1 MLCVL
6 DLAVDFQHSGHYVL
20 IIVAVVVI
28 IGFQWKVFRQNCRC
42 IRRLQNVFPLD
53 MGETLQKFVD
63 ESQTVSIQLA
73 DSNPQM
79 SEDFCKILDTINGY
93 LSNHHGVVNDF
104 HLMKDIVD
112 RKCDNMEEE
121 ISSLTPM
128 PLYLGLIGTMFG
140 ILVGVGYLIVSK
152 SIDSMLSIDADK
164 ASIGITALLGGVALA
179 MISSIVGILMTTIGA
194 GKAKNAR
201 VRYIEQK
208 NDFFD
213 WLQIYL
219 LPGLADNTTS
229 AVLTL
234 KQHLDIFNADFSNSI
249 ADLRSAFALMNQTF
263 TQQESILDR
272 IQQID
277 LKKVAGAN
285 LKILSQLESTTST
298 LNVFNKSIADTTDYI
313 ESVRSLTSKLDD
325 YLQRT
330 DLIVEM
336 SRFFKEENE
345 QLKSRKA
352 LLLGVVDGYKEEAE
366 ARKAEISLAIGRID
380 LTLGKAIGE
389 LQENTQR
396 RMDEFNAY
404 VGSQDSKMRDLADSF
419 SVSQMMQELRKATE
433 SIQQLQFDLRK
444 GMEASQKSM
453 QQFTH
458 ELTAALSKLAKQ
470 VHKPDAASASKGMIQ
485 HPQQSSMAF
494 PPSSPK
500 TKSKVFLGKIWGRV
514 RSMRSIFKNKE
525 SFEKTKIAS
534 EKENGV
540 ADSK

>member
-1 MLCVL
+1 MLCML

-28 IGFQWKVFRQNCRC
+28 IGFQWKVFRRNCRC

-53 MGETLQKFVD
+53 LEETLQKSVD
-63 ESQTVSIQLA
+63 ESQTVSIQLS
-73 DSNPQM
+73 DSNPQI

-140 ILVGVGYLIVSK
+140 ILVGVGYLIVSR

-164 ASIGITALLGGVALA
+164 ASIGIKALLGGVALA

-313 ESVRSLTSKLDD
+313 ESV
-325 YLQRT
+325 
-330 DLIVEM
+330 
-336 SRFFKEENE
+336 
-345 QLKSRKA
+345 KSRKA

-380 LTLGKAIGE
+380 LTLGMAIGE

-525 SFEKTKIAS
+525 SSEKTKIAS

>member
-1 MLCVL
+1 MLCIM
-6 DLAVDFQHSGHYVL
+6 DLAVDLQHSGHYVL
-20 IIVAVVVI
+20 IIAAVLVI
-28 IGFQWKVFRQNCRC
+28 IGFQWKVFRRNCFC
-42 IRRLQNVFPLD
+42 IKRLQNVFPSE
-53 MGETLQKFVD
+53 MEETLQKSVD
-63 ESQTVSIQLA
+63 ESQTVSIQLS
-73 DSNPQM
+73 DSNPQI

-164 ASIGITALLGGVALA
+164 ASIGIKALLGGVALA
-179 MISSIVGILMTTIGA
+179 MISSIVGILLTTVGA
-194 GKAKNAR
+194 LKSKNAR
-201 VRYIEQK
+201 VHHIETK
-208 NDFFD
+208 NGFFD
-213 WLQIYL
+213 WLQVCLI
-219 LPGLADNTTS
+219 PSLADNTTS

-234 KQHLDIFNADFSNSI
+234 KQNLDIFNADFSNSI
-249 ADLRSAFALMNQTF
+249 ADLKSAFALMNQTF
-263 TQQESILDR
+263 TQQESILER

-298 LNVFNKSIADTTDYI
+298 LDVFNKSIADTTDYI

-336 SRFFKEENE
+336 GRFFKEENE
-345 QLKSRKA
+345 QLKSRKT
-352 LLLGVVDGYKEEAE
+352 LLLGVVDGYKQEADV
-366 ARKAEISLAIGRID
+366 RTAEISQVIGKID
-380 LTLGKAIGE
+380 STLGEAIRE
-389 LQENTQR
+389 LQENTQQR
-396 RMDEFNAY
+396 LDEFNAY

-419 SVSQMMQELRKATE
+419 SVSQMMQELKKVTE
-433 SIQQLQFDLRK
+433 SIRQLQLDLK
-444 GMEASQKSM
+444 DGMVASQKSM

-458 ELTAALSKLAKQ
+458 ELATALSKLAKQ
-470 VHKPDAASASKGMIQ
+470 VHKPEVALLPKGVQ
-485 HPQQSSMAF
+485 HPQQPSMAL

-500 TKSKVFLGKIWGRV
+500 AQQKTFLGKIWGRV
-514 RSMRSIFKNKE
+514 RSIQDVFKNKE
-525 SFEKTKIAS
+525 SLEKPKTPS
-534 EKENGV
+534 GKENDV

>member
-1 MLCVL
+1 MLCMM
-6 DLAVDFQHSGHYVL
+6 DLAVDLQHSGHYVL
-20 IIVAVVVI
+20 IIAAVLVI
-28 IGFQWKVFRQNCRC
+28 IGFQWKVFRRNCFC
-42 IRRLQNVFPLD
+42 IKRLQNVFPSKLE
-53 MGETLQKFVD
+53 ETLQKSVD
-63 ESQTVSIQLA
+63 ESQTVSIQLS
-73 DSNPQM
+73 DSNPQI

-164 ASIGITALLGGVALA
+164 ASIGIKALLGGVALA
-179 MISSIVGILMTTIGA
+179 MISSIVGILLTTVGA
-194 GKAKNAR
+194 LKSKNAR
-201 VRYIEQK
+201 VHHIETK
-208 NDFFD
+208 NGFFD

-219 LPGLADNTTS
+219 IPSLADNTTS

-234 KQHLDIFNADFSNSI
+234 KQNLDIFNADFSNSI
-249 ADLRSAFALMNQTF
+249 ADLKSAFALMNQTF
-263 TQQESILDR
+263 TQQESILER
-272 IQQID
+272 IEQID

-336 SRFFKEENE
+336 GRFFKEENE
-345 QLKSRKA
+345 QLKSRKT
-352 LLLGVVDGYKEEAE
+352 LLLGVVDGYKQEADV
-366 ARKAEISLAIGRID
+366 RTAEISQVIGKID
-380 LTLGKAIGE
+380 STLGEAIRE
-389 LQENTQR
+389 LQENTQQR
-396 RMDEFNAY
+396 LDEFNAY

-419 SVSQMMQELRKATE
+419 SVSQMMQELKKVTE
-433 SIQQLQFDLRK
+433 SIRQLQLDLK
-444 GMEASQKSM
+444 DGMVASQKSM

-470 VHKPDAASASKGMIQ
+470 VHKPEVTLVPKGVQ
-485 HPQQSSMAF
+485 HPQQSSMAL

-500 TKSKVFLGKIWGRV
+500 AQQKTFLGKIWGRV
-514 RSMRSIFKNKE
+514 RSIQGVFKNKE
-525 SFEKTKIAS
+525 SLEKPKTLS
-534 EKENGV
+534 GKENDV

>member
-1 MLCVL
+1 MLCIM
-6 DLAVDFQHSGHYVL
+6 DLAVDLQHSGHYVL
-20 IIVAVVVI
+20 IIAAVLVI
-28 IGFQWKVFRQNCRC
+28 IGFQWKVFHRNCFC
-42 IRRLQNVFPLD
+42 IKRLQNVFPSE
-53 MGETLQKFVD
+53 MEETLQKSVD
-63 ESQTVSIQLA
+63 ESQTVSIQLS
-73 DSNPQM
+73 DSNPQI

-164 ASIGITALLGGVALA
+164 ASIGIKALLGGVALA
-179 MISSIVGILMTTIGA
+179 MISSIVGILLTTVGA
-194 GKAKNAR
+194 LKSKNAR
-201 VRYIEQK
+201 VHHIETK
-208 NDFFD
+208 NGFFD

-219 LPGLADNTTS
+219 IPSLADNTTS

-234 KQHLDIFNADFSNSI
+234 KQNLDIFNADFSNSI
-249 ADLRSAFALMNQTF
+249 AELKSAFALMNQTF
-263 TQQESILDR
+263 TQQESILER
-272 IQQID
+272 IEQID

-336 SRFFKEENE
+336 GRFFKEENE
-345 QLKSRKA
+345 QLKSRKT
-352 LLLGVVDGYKEEAE
+352 LLLGVVDGYKQEADV
-366 ARKAEISLAIGRID
+366 RTAEISQVIGKID
-380 LTLGKAIGE
+380 STLGEAIRE
-389 LQENTQR
+389 LQENTQQR
-396 RMDEFNAY
+396 LDEFNAY

-419 SVSQMMQELRKATE
+419 SVSQMMQELKKVTE
-433 SIQQLQFDLRK
+433 SIRQLQLDLK
-444 GMEASQKSM
+444 DGMVASQKSM

-458 ELTAALSKLAKQ
+458 ELTAAWSKLAKQ
-470 VHKPDAASASKGMIQ
+470 VHKPEVALAPKGVQ
-485 HPQQSSMAF
+485 HPQQSSMAL

-500 TKSKVFLGKIWGRV
+500 AQQKTFLGKIWGRV
-514 RSMRSIFKNKE
+514 RSIQGVFKNKE
-525 SFEKTKIAS
+525 SLEKPKTLS
-534 EKENGV
+534 GKENDV

>member
-1 MLCVL
+1 MLCMM
-6 DLAVDFQHSGHYVL
+6 DLAVDLQHSGHYVL
-20 IIVAVVVI
+20 IIAAVLVI
-28 IGFQWKVFRQNCRC
+28 IGFQWKVFRRNCFC
-42 IRRLQNVFPLD
+42 IKRLQNVFPSKLE
-53 MGETLQKFVD
+53 ETLQKSVD
-63 ESQTVSIQLA
+63 ESQTVSIQLS
-73 DSNPQM
+73 DSNPQI

-164 ASIGITALLGGVALA
+164 ASIGIKALLGGVALA
-179 MISSIVGILMTTIGA
+179 MISSIVGILLTTVGA
-194 GKAKNAR
+194 LKSKNAR
-201 VRYIEQK
+201 VHHIETK
-208 NDFFD
+208 NGFFD

-219 LPGLADNTTS
+219 IPSLADNTTS

-234 KQHLDIFNADFSNSI
+234 KQNLDIFNADFSNSI
-249 ADLRSAFALMNQTF
+249 ADLKSAFALMNQTF
-263 TQQESILDR
+263 TQQESILER
-272 IQQID
+272 IEQID

-313 ESVRSLTSKLDD
+313 ERVRSLTSKLDD

-336 SRFFKEENE
+336 GRFFKEENE
-345 QLKSRKA
+345 QLKSRKT
-352 LLLGVVDGYKEEAE
+352 LLLGVVDGYKQEADV
-366 ARKAEISLAIGRID
+366 RTAEISQVIGKID
-380 LTLGKAIGE
+380 STLGEAIRE
-389 LQENTQR
+389 LQENTQQR
-396 RMDEFNAY
+396 LDEFNAY

-419 SVSQMMQELRKATE
+419 SVSQMMQELKKVTE
-433 SIQQLQFDLRK
+433 SIRQLQLDLK
-444 GMEASQKSM
+444 DGMVASQKSM

-458 ELTAALSKLAKQ
+458 ELAAALSKLAKQ
-470 VHKPDAASASKGMIQ
+470 VHKPEVALIPKGAQ
-485 HPQQSSMAF
+485 HPQQSSMAL

-500 TKSKVFLGKIWGRV
+500 AQQKTFLGKIWGRV
-514 RSMRSIFKNKE
+514 RSIQGVFKNKE
-525 SFEKTKIAS
+525 SLEKPKTLS
-534 EKENGV
+534 GKENDV

>member
-1 MLCVL
+1 MLFMM
-6 DLAVDFQHSGHYVL
+6 DLAVDLQHSGHYVL
-20 IIVAVVVI
+20 IIAAVLVI
-28 IGFQWKVFRQNCRC
+28 IGFQWKVFHRNCFC
-42 IRRLQNVFPLD
+42 IKRLQNVFPSKLE
-53 MGETLQKFVD
+53 ETLQKSVD
-63 ESQTVSIQLA
+63 ESQTVSIQLS
-73 DSNPQM
+73 DSNPQI

-164 ASIGITALLGGVALA
+164 ASIGIKALLGGVALA
-179 MISSIVGILMTTIGA
+179 MISSIVGILLTTVGA
-194 GKAKNAR
+194 LKSKNAR
-201 VRYIEQK
+201 VHHIETK
-208 NDFFD
+208 NGFFD

-219 LPGLADNTTS
+219 IPSLADNTTS

-234 KQHLDIFNADFSNSI
+234 KQNLDIFNADFSNSI
-249 ADLRSAFALMNQTF
+249 AELKSAFALMNQTF
-263 TQQESILDR
+263 TQQESILER
-272 IQQID
+272 IEQID

-336 SRFFKEENE
+336 GRFFKEENE
-345 QLKSRKA
+345 QLKSRKT
-352 LLLGVVDGYKEEAE
+352 LLLGVVDGYKQEADV
-366 ARKAEISLAIGRID
+366 RTAEISQVIGKID
-380 LTLGKAIGE
+380 STLGEAIRE
-389 LQENTQR
+389 LQENTQQR
-396 RMDEFNAY
+396 LDEFNAY

-419 SVSQMMQELRKATE
+419 SVSQMMQELKKVTE
-433 SIQQLQFDLRK
+433 SIRQLQLDLK
-444 GMEASQKSM
+444 DGMVASQKSM

-458 ELTAALSKLAKQ
+458 ELTAAWSKLAKQ
-470 VHKPDAASASKGMIQ
+470 VHKPEVALAPKGVQ
-485 HPQQSSMAF
+485 HPQQSSMAL

-500 TKSKVFLGKIWGRV
+500 AQQKTFLGKIWGRV
-514 RSMRSIFKNKE
+514 RSIQGVFKNKE
-525 SFEKTKIAS
+525 SLEKPKTLS
-534 EKENGV
+534 GKENDV

>member
-1 MLCVL
+1 MLCIM
-6 DLAVDFQHSGHYVL
+6 DLAVDLQHSGHYVL
-20 IIVAVVVI
+20 IIAAVLVI
-28 IGFQWKVFRQNCRC
+28 IGFQWKVFRRNCFC
-42 IRRLQNVFPLD
+42 IKRLQNVFPSE
-53 MGETLQKFVD
+53 MEETLQKSVD
-63 ESQTVSIQLA
+63 ESQTVSIQLS
-73 DSNPQM
+73 DSNPQI

-164 ASIGITALLGGVALA
+164 ASIGIKALLGGVALA
-179 MISSIVGILMTTIGA
+179 MISSIVGILLTTVGA
-194 GKAKNAR
+194 LKSKNAR
-201 VRYIEQK
+201 VHHIETK
-208 NDFFD
+208 NGFFD
-213 WLQIYL
+213 WLQICL
-219 LPGLADNTTS
+219 IPSLADNTTS

-234 KQHLDIFNADFSNSI
+234 KQNLDIFNADFSNSI
-249 ADLRSAFALMNQTF
+249 AELKSAFALMNQTF
-263 TQQESILDR
+263 TQQESILER
-272 IQQID
+272 IEQID

-336 SRFFKEENE
+336 GRFFKEENE
-345 QLKSRKA
+345 QLKSRKT
-352 LLLGVVDGYKEEAE
+352 LLLGVVDGYKQEADV
-366 ARKAEISLAIGRID
+366 RTAEISQVIGKID
-380 LTLGKAIGE
+380 STLGEAIRE
-389 LQENTQR
+389 LQENTQQR
-396 RMDEFNAY
+396 LDEFNAY

-419 SVSQMMQELRKATE
+419 SVSQMMQELKKVTE
-433 SIQQLQFDLRK
+433 SIRQLQLDLK
-444 GMEASQKSM
+444 DGMVASQKSM

-470 VHKPDAASASKGMIQ
+470 VHKPEVTLVPKGVQ
-485 HPQQSSMAF
+485 HPQQSSMAL

-500 TKSKVFLGKIWGRV
+500 AQQKTFLGKIWGRV
-514 RSMRSIFKNKE
+514 RSIQGVFKNKE
-525 SFEKTKIAS
+525 SLEKPKTLS
-534 EKENGV
+534 GKENDV

>member
-1 MLCVL
+1 MLCIM
-6 DLAVDFQHSGHYVL
+6 DLAVDLQHSGHYVL
-20 IIVAVVVI
+20 IIAAVLVI
-28 IGFQWKVFRQNCRC
+28 IGFQWKVFRRNCFC
-42 IRRLQNVFPLD
+42 IKRLQNVFPSKLE
-53 MGETLQKFVD
+53 ETLQKSVD
-63 ESQTVSIQLA
+63 ESQTLSIQLS
-73 DSNPQM
+73 DSNPQI

-164 ASIGITALLGGVALA
+164 ASIGIKALLGGVALA
-179 MISSIVGILMTTIGA
+179 MISSIVGILLTTVGA
-194 GKAKNAR
+194 LKSKNAR
-201 VRYIEQK
+201 VHHIETK
-208 NDFFD
+208 NGFFD

-219 LPGLADNTTS
+219 IPSLADNTTS

-234 KQHLDIFNADFSNSI
+234 KQNLDIFNADFSNSI
-249 ADLRSAFALMNQTF
+249 AELKSAFALMNQTF
-263 TQQESILDR
+263 TQQESILER
-272 IQQID
+272 IEQID

-336 SRFFKEENE
+336 GRFFKEENE
-345 QLKSRKA
+345 QLKSRKT
-352 LLLGVVDGYKEEAE
+352 LLLGVVDGYKQEADV
-366 ARKAEISLAIGRID
+366 RTAEISQVIGKID
-380 LTLGKAIGE
+380 STLGEAIRE
-389 LQENTQR
+389 LQENTQQR
-396 RMDEFNAY
+396 LDEFNAY

-419 SVSQMMQELRKATE
+419 SVSQMMQELKKVTE
-433 SIQQLQFDLRK
+433 SIRQLQLDLK
-444 GMEASQKSM
+444 DGMVASQKSM

-458 ELTAALSKLAKQ
+458 ELATALSKLAKQ
-470 VHKPDAASASKGMIQ
+470 VHKPEVALVPKGAQ
-485 HPQQSSMAF
+485 HPQQSSMAL

-500 TKSKVFLGKIWGRV
+500 AQQKTFLGKIWGRV
-514 RSMRSIFKNKE
+514 RSIQGVFKNKE
-525 SFEKTKIAS
+525 SLEKPKTLS
-534 EKENGV
+534 GKENDV

>member
-1 MLCVL
+1 MLCMM
-6 DLAVDFQHSGHYVL
+6 DLAVDLQHSGHYVL
-20 IIVAVVVI
+20 IIAAVLVI
-28 IGFQWKVFRQNCRC
+28 IGFQWKVFRRNCFC
-42 IRRLQNVFPLD
+42 IKRLQNVFPSKLE
-53 MGETLQKFVD
+53 ETLQKSVD
-63 ESQTVSIQLA
+63 ESQTVSIQLS
-73 DSNPQM
+73 DSNPQI

-164 ASIGITALLGGVALA
+164 ASIGIKALLGGVALA
-179 MISSIVGILMTTIGA
+179 MISSIVGILLTTVGA
-194 GKAKNAR
+194 LKSKNAR
-201 VRYIEQK
+201 VHHIETK
-208 NDFFD
+208 NGFFD

-219 LPGLADNTTS
+219 IPSLADNTTS

-234 KQHLDIFNADFSNSI
+234 KQNLDIFNADFSNSI
-249 ADLRSAFALMNQTF
+249 ADLKSAFALMNQTF
-263 TQQESILDR
+263 TQQESILER
-272 IQQID
+272 IEQID

-313 ESVRSLTSKLDD
+313 ERVRSLTSKLDD

-336 SRFFKEENE
+336 GRFFKEENE
-345 QLKSRKA
+345 QLKSRKT
-352 LLLGVVDGYKEEAE
+352 LLLGVVDGYKQEADV
-366 ARKAEISLAIGRID
+366 RTAEISQVIGKID
-380 LTLGKAIGE
+380 STLGEAIRE
-389 LQENTQR
+389 LQENTQQR
-396 RMDEFNAY
+396 LDEFNAY

-419 SVSQMMQELRKATE
+419 SVSQMMQELKKVTE
-433 SIQQLQFDLRK
+433 SIRQLQLDLK
-444 GMEASQKSM
+444 DGMVASQKSM
-453 QQFTH
+453 QQVTH
-458 ELTAALSKLAKQ
+458 ELAAALSKLAKQ
-470 VHKPDAASASKGMIQ
+470 VHKPEVALVPKGAQ
-485 HPQQSSMAF
+485 HPQQSSMAL

-500 TKSKVFLGKIWGRV
+500 AQQKTFLGKIWGRV
-514 RSMRSIFKNKE
+514 RSIQGVFKNKE
-525 SFEKTKIAS
+525 SLEKPKTLS
-534 EKENGV
+534 GKENDV

>member
-1 MLCVL
+1 MLCMM
-6 DLAVDFQHSGHYVL
+6 DLAVDLQHSGHYVL
-20 IIVAVVVI
+20 IIAAVLVI
-28 IGFQWKVFRQNCRC
+28 IGFQWKVFRRNCFC
-42 IRRLQNVFPLD
+42 IKRLQNVFPSKLE
-53 MGETLQKFVD
+53 ETLQKSVD
-63 ESQTVSIQLA
+63 ESQTVSIQLS
-73 DSNPQM
+73 DSNPQI

-164 ASIGITALLGGVALA
+164 ASIGIKALLGGVALA
-179 MISSIVGILMTTIGA
+179 MISSIVGILLTTVGA
-194 GKAKNAR
+194 LKSKNAR
-201 VRYIEQK
+201 VHHIETK
-208 NDFFD
+208 NGFFD
-213 WLQIYL
+213 WLQMCLI
-219 LPGLADNTTS
+219 PSLADNTTS

-234 KQHLDIFNADFSNSI
+234 KQNLDIFNADFSNSI
-249 ADLRSAFALMNQTF
+249 AELKSAFALMNQTF
-263 TQQESILDR
+263 TQQESILER
-272 IQQID
+272 IEQID

-313 ESVRSLTSKLDD
+313 ERVRSLTSKLDD

-336 SRFFKEENE
+336 GRFFKEENE
-345 QLKSRKA
+345 QLKSRKT
-352 LLLGVVDGYKEEAE
+352 LLLGVVDGYKQEADV
-366 ARKAEISLAIGRID
+366 RTAEISQVIGKID
-380 LTLGKAIGE
+380 STLGEAIRE
-389 LQENTQR
+389 LQENTQQR
-396 RMDEFNAY
+396 LDEFNAY

-419 SVSQMMQELRKATE
+419 SVSQMMQELKKVTE
-433 SIQQLQFDLRK
+433 SIRQLQLDLK
-444 GMEASQKSM
+444 DGMVASQKSM

-458 ELTAALSKLAKQ
+458 ELAAALSKLAKQ
-470 VHKPDAASASKGMIQ
+470 VHKPEVALVPKGAQ
-485 HPQQSSMAF
+485 HPQQSSMAL

-500 TKSKVFLGKIWGRV
+500 AQQKTFLGKIWGRV
-514 RSMRSIFKNKE
+514 RSIQGVFKNKE
-525 SFEKTKIAS
+525 SLEKPKTLS
-534 EKENGV
+534 GKENDV

>member
-1 MLCVL
+1 MLCMM
-6 DLAVDFQHSGHYVL
+6 DLAVDLQHSGHYVL
-20 IIVAVVVI
+20 IIAAVLVI
-28 IGFQWKVFRQNCRC
+28 IGFQWKVFRRNCFC
-42 IRRLQNVFPLD
+42 IKRLQNVFPSE
-53 MGETLQKFVD
+53 MEETLQKSVD
-63 ESQTVSIQLA
+63 ESQTVSIQLS
-73 DSNPQM
+73 DSNPQI
-79 SEDFCKILDTINGY
+79 SEDFSKILDTINGY

-164 ASIGITALLGGVALA
+164 ASIGIKALLGGVALA
-179 MISSIVGILMTTIGA
+179 MISSIVGILLTTVGA
-194 GKAKNAR
+194 LKSKNAR
-201 VRYIEQK
+201 VHHIETK
-208 NDFFD
+208 NGFFD

-219 LPGLADNTTS
+219 IPSLADNTTS

-234 KQHLDIFNADFSNSI
+234 KQNLDIFNADFSNSI
-249 ADLRSAFALMNQTF
+249 AELKSAFALMNQTF
-263 TQQESILDR
+263 TQQESILER
-272 IQQID
+272 IEQID

-313 ESVRSLTSKLDD
+313 ERVRSLTSKLDD

-336 SRFFKEENE
+336 GRFFKEENE
-345 QLKSRKA
+345 QLKSRKT
-352 LLLGVVDGYKEEAE
+352 LLLGVVDGYKQEADV
-366 ARKAEISLAIGRID
+366 RTAEISQVIGKID
-380 LTLGKAIGE
+380 STLGEAIRE
-389 LQENTQR
+389 LQENTQQR
-396 RMDEFNAY
+396 LDEFNAY

-419 SVSQMMQELRKATE
+419 SVSQMMQELKKVTE
-433 SIQQLQFDLRK
+433 SIRQLQLDLK
-444 GMEASQKSM
+444 DGMVASQKSM

-458 ELTAALSKLAKQ
+458 ELATALSKLAKQ
-470 VHKPDAASASKGMIQ
+470 VHKPEVALVPKGAQ
-485 HPQQSSMAF
+485 HPQQSSMAL

-500 TKSKVFLGKIWGRV
+500 AQQKTFLGKIWGRV
-514 RSMRSIFKNKE
+514 RSIQGVFKNKE
-525 SFEKTKIAS
+525 SLEKPKTLS
-534 EKENGV
+534 GKENDV

>member
-1 MLCVL
+1 MM
-6 DLAVDFQHSGHYVL
+6 DLAVDLQHSGHYVL
-20 IIVAVVVI
+20 IIAAVLVI
-28 IGFQWKVFRQNCRC
+28 IGFQWKVFRRNCFC
-42 IRRLQNVFPLD
+42 IKRLQNVFPSKLE
-53 MGETLQKFVD
+53 ETLQKSVD
-63 ESQTVSIQLA
+63 ESQTVSIQLS
-73 DSNPQM
+73 DSNPQI

-164 ASIGITALLGGVALA
+164 ASIGIKALLGGVALA
-179 MISSIVGILMTTIGA
+179 MVSSSVGILLTTVGA
-194 GKAKNAR
+194 LKSKNAR
-201 VRYIEQK
+201 VHHIETK
-208 NDFFD
+208 NGFFD

-219 LPGLADNTTS
+219 IPSLADNTTS

-234 KQHLDIFNADFSNSI
+234 KQNRDIFNADFSNSI
-249 ADLRSAFALMNQTF
+249 ADLKSAFALMNQTF
-263 TQQESILDR
+263 TQQESILER

-313 ESVRSLTSKLDD
+313 ECVRSLTSKLDD

-336 SRFFKEENE
+336 GRFFKEENE
-345 QLKSRKA
+345 QLKSRKT
-352 LLLGVVDGYKEEAE
+352 LLLGVVDGYKQEADV
-366 ARKAEISLAIGRID
+366 RTAEISQVIGKID
-380 LTLGKAIGE
+380 STLGEAIRE
-389 LQENTQR
+389 LQENTQQR
-396 RMDEFNAY
+396 LDEFNAY

-419 SVSQMMQELRKATE
+419 SVSQMMQELKKVTE
-433 SIQQLQFDLRK
+433 SIRQLQLDLK
-444 GMEASQKSM
+444 DGMVASQKSM

-458 ELTAALSKLAKQ
+458 ELTATWSKLAKQ
-470 VHKPDAASASKGMIQ
+470 VHKPEVALAPKGVQ
-485 HPQQSSMAF
+485 HPQQSSMAL

-500 TKSKVFLGKIWGRV
+500 AQQKTFLGKIWGRV
-514 RSMRSIFKNKE
+514 RSIQGVFKNKE
-525 SFEKTKIAS
+525 SLEKPKTLS
-534 EKENGV
+534 GKENDV

>member
-1 MLCVL
+1 MLCIM
-6 DLAVDFQHSGHYVL
+6 DLAVDLQHSGHYVL
-20 IIVAVVVI
+20 IIAAVLVI
-28 IGFQWKVFRQNCRC
+28 IGFQWKVFRRNCFC
-42 IRRLQNVFPLD
+42 IKRLQNVFPSE
-53 MGETLQKFVD
+53 MEETLQKSVD
-63 ESQTVSIQLA
+63 ESQTVSIQLS
-73 DSNPQM
+73 DSNPQI

-164 ASIGITALLGGVALA
+164 ASIGIKALLGGVALA
-179 MISSIVGILMTTIGA
+179 MISSIVGILLTTVGA
-194 GKAKNAR
+194 LKSKNAR
-201 VRYIEQK
+201 VHHIETK
-208 NDFFD
+208 NGFFD
-213 WLQIYL
+213 WLQVCLI
-219 LPGLADNTTS
+219 PSLADNTTS

-234 KQHLDIFNADFSNSI
+234 KQNLDIFNADFSNSI
-249 ADLRSAFALMNQTF
+249 AELKSAFALMNQTF
-263 TQQESILDR
+263 TQQESILER
-272 IQQID
+272 IEQID

-336 SRFFKEENE
+336 SCFFKEENE
-345 QLKSRKA
+345 QLKSRKT
-352 LLLGVVDGYKEEAE
+352 LLLGVVDGYKQEADV
-366 ARKAEISLAIGRID
+366 RTAEISQVIGKID
-380 LTLGKAIGE
+380 STLGEAIRE
-389 LQENTQR
+389 LQENTQQR
-396 RMDEFNAY
+396 LDEFNAY

-419 SVSQMMQELRKATE
+419 SVSQMMQELKKVTE
-433 SIQQLQFDLRK
+433 SIRQLQLDLK
-444 GMEASQKSM
+444 DGMVASQKSM

-470 VHKPDAASASKGMIQ
+470 VHKPEVTLVPKGVQ
-485 HPQQSSMAF
+485 HPQQSSMAL

-500 TKSKVFLGKIWGRV
+500 AQQKTFLGKIWGRV
-514 RSMRSIFKNKE
+514 RSIQGVFKNKE
-525 SFEKTKIAS
+525 SLEKPKTFS
-534 EKENGV
+534 GKENDV

>member
-1 MLCVL
+1 MM
-6 DLAVDFQHSGHYVL
+6 DLAVDLQHSGHYVL
-20 IIVAVVVI
+20 IIAAVLVI
-28 IGFQWKVFRQNCRC
+28 IGFQWKVFRRNCFC
-42 IRRLQNVFPLD
+42 IKRLQNVFPSKLE
-53 MGETLQKFVD
+53 ETLQKSVD
-63 ESQTVSIQLA
+63 ESQTVSIQLS
-73 DSNPQM
+73 DSNPQI

-164 ASIGITALLGGVALA
+164 ASIGIKALLGGVALA
-179 MISSIVGILMTTIGA
+179 MISSIVGILLTTVGA
-194 GKAKNAR
+194 LKSKNAR
-201 VRYIEQK
+201 VHHIETK
-208 NDFFD
+208 NGFFD

-219 LPGLADNTTS
+219 IPSLADNTTS

-234 KQHLDIFNADFSNSI
+234 KQNLDIFNADFSNSI
-249 ADLRSAFALMNQTF
+249 ADLKSAFALMNQTF
-263 TQQESILDR
+263 TQQESILER
-272 IQQID
+272 IEQID

-313 ESVRSLTSKLDD
+313 ERVRSLTSKLDD

-336 SRFFKEENE
+336 GRFFKEENE
-345 QLKSRKA
+345 QLKSRKT
-352 LLLGVVDGYKEEAE
+352 LLLGVVDGYKQEADV
-366 ARKAEISLAIGRID
+366 RTAEISQVIGKID
-380 LTLGKAIGE
+380 STLGEAIRE
-389 LQENTQR
+389 LQENTQQR
-396 RMDEFNAY
+396 LDEFNAY

-419 SVSQMMQELRKATE
+419 SVSQMMQELKKVTE
-433 SIQQLQFDLRK
+433 SIRQLQLDLK
-444 GMEASQKSM
+444 DGMVASQKSM

-458 ELTAALSKLAKQ
+458 ELAAALSKLAKQ
-470 VHKPDAASASKGMIQ
+470 VHKPEVALVPKGAQ
-485 HPQQSSMAF
+485 HPQQSSMAL

-500 TKSKVFLGKIWGRV
+500 AQQKTFLGKIWGRV
-514 RSMRSIFKNKE
+514 RSIQGVFKNKE
-525 SFEKTKIAS
+525 SLEKPKTLS
-534 EKENGV
+534 GKENDV

>member
-1 MLCVL
+1 MLFMM
-6 DLAVDFQHSGHYVL
+6 DLAVDLQHSGHYVL
-20 IIVAVVVI
+20 IIAAVLVI
-28 IGFQWKVFRQNCRC
+28 IGFQWKVFRRNCFC
-42 IRRLQNVFPLD
+42 IKRLQNVFPSKLE
-53 MGETLQKFVD
+53 ETLQKSVD
-63 ESQTVSIQLA
+63 ESQTVSIQLS
-73 DSNPQM
+73 DSNPQI

-164 ASIGITALLGGVALA
+164 ASIGIKALLGGVALA
-179 MISSIVGILMTTIGA
+179 MISSIVGILLTTVGA
-194 GKAKNAR
+194 LKSKNAR
-201 VRYIEQK
+201 VHHIETK
-208 NDFFD
+208 NGFFD

-219 LPGLADNTTS
+219 IPSLADNTTS

-234 KQHLDIFNADFSNSI
+234 KQNLDIFNADFSNSI
-249 ADLRSAFALMNQTF
+249 ADLKSAFALMNQTF
-263 TQQESILDR
+263 TQQESILER

-336 SRFFKEENE
+336 GRFFKEENE
-345 QLKSRKA
+345 QLKSRKT
-352 LLLGVVDGYKEEAE
+352 LLLGVVDGYKQEADV
-366 ARKAEISLAIGRID
+366 RTAEISQVIGKID
-380 LTLGKAIGE
+380 STLGEAIRE
-389 LQENTQR
+389 LQENTQQR
-396 RMDEFNAY
+396 LDEFNAY

-419 SVSQMMQELRKATE
+419 SVSQMMQELKKVTE
-433 SIQQLQFDLRK
+433 SIRQLQLDLK
-444 GMEASQKSM
+444 DGMVASQKSM

-458 ELTAALSKLAKQ
+458 ELATALSKLAKQ
-470 VHKPDAASASKGMIQ
+470 VHKPEVALVPKGAQ
-485 HPQQSSMAF
+485 HPQQSSMAL

-500 TKSKVFLGKIWGRV
+500 AQQKTFLGKIWGRV
-514 RSMRSIFKNKE
+514 RSIQGVFKNKE
-525 SFEKTKIAS
+525 SLEKPKTLS
-534 EKENGV
+534 GKENDV

>member
-1 MLCVL
+1 M
-6 DLAVDFQHSGHYVL
+6 DLAVDLQHSGHYVL
-20 IIVAVVVI
+20 IIAAVLVI
-28 IGFQWKVFRQNCRC
+28 IGFQWKVFHRNCFC
-42 IRRLQNVFPLD
+42 IKRLQNVFPSE
-53 MGETLQKFVD
+53 MEETLQKSVD
-63 ESQTVSIQLA
+63 ESQTVSIQLS
-73 DSNPQM
+73 DSNPQI

-164 ASIGITALLGGVALA
+164 ASIGIKALLGGVALA
-179 MISSIVGILMTTIGA
+179 MISSIVGILLTTVGA
-194 GKAKNAR
+194 LKSKNAR
-201 VRYIEQK
+201 VHHIETK
-208 NDFFD
+208 NGFFD

-219 LPGLADNTTS
+219 IPSLADNTTS

-234 KQHLDIFNADFSNSI
+234 KQNLDIFNADFSNSI
-249 ADLRSAFALMNQTF
+249 AELKSAFALMNQTF
-263 TQQESILDR
+263 TQQESILER
-272 IQQID
+272 IEQID

-336 SRFFKEENE
+336 GRFFKEENE
-345 QLKSRKA
+345 QLKSRKT
-352 LLLGVVDGYKEEAE
+352 LLLGVVDGYKQEADV
-366 ARKAEISLAIGRID
+366 RTAEISQVIGKID
-380 LTLGKAIGE
+380 STLGEAIRE
-389 LQENTQR
+389 LQENTQQR
-396 RMDEFNAY
+396 LDEFNAY

-419 SVSQMMQELRKATE
+419 SVSQMMQELKKVTE
-433 SIQQLQFDLRK
+433 SIRQLQLDLK
-444 GMEASQKSM
+444 DGMVASQKSM

-458 ELTAALSKLAKQ
+458 ELTAAWSKLAKQ
-470 VHKPDAASASKGMIQ
+470 VHKPEVALAPKGVQ
-485 HPQQSSMAF
+485 HPQQSSMAL

-500 TKSKVFLGKIWGRV
+500 AQQKTFLGKIWGRV
-514 RSMRSIFKNKE
+514 RSIQGVFKNKE
-525 SFEKTKIAS
+525 SLEKPKTLS
-534 EKENGV
+534 GKENDV

>member
-1 MLCVL
+1 MLCML

-28 IGFQWKVFRQNCRC
+28 IGFQWKVFRRNCRC

-53 MGETLQKFVD
+53 LEETLQKSVD
-63 ESQTVSIQLA
+63 ESQTVSIQLS
-73 DSNPQM
+73 DSNPQI

-140 ILVGVGYLIVSK
+140 ILVGVGYLIVSR

-164 ASIGITALLGGVALA
+164 ASIGIKALLGGVALA
-179 MISSIVGILMTTIGA
+179 MISSIVGILMTTIGV

-219 LPGLADNTTS
+219 IPSLADNTTS

-234 KQHLDIFNADFSNSI
+234 KQNLDIFNADFSNSI
-249 ADLRSAFALMNQTF
+249 ADLKSAFALMNQTF
-263 TQQESILDR
+263 TQQESILER

-336 SRFFKEENE
+336 SCFFKEENE
-345 QLKSRKA
+345 QLKSRKT
-352 LLLGVVDGYKEEAE
+352 LLLGVVDGYKQEADV
-366 ARKAEISLAIGRID
+366 RTAEISQVIGKID
-380 LTLGKAIGE
+380 STLGEAIRE
-389 LQENTQR
+389 LQENTQQR
-396 RMDEFNAY
+396 LDEFNAY

-419 SVSQMMQELRKATE
+419 SVSQMMQELKKVTE
-433 SIQQLQFDLRK
+433 SIRQLQLDLK
-444 GMEASQKSM
+444 DGMVASQKSM

-470 VHKPDAASASKGMIQ
+470 VHKPEVTLVPKGVQ
-485 HPQQSSMAF
+485 HPQQSSMAL

-500 TKSKVFLGKIWGRV
+500 AQQKTFLGKIWGRV
-514 RSMRSIFKNKE
+514 RSIQGVFKNKE
-525 SFEKTKIAS
+525 SLEKPKTLS
-534 EKENGV
+534 GKENDV

>member
-1 MLCVL
+1 MM
-6 DLAVDFQHSGHYVL
+6 DLAVDLQHSGHYVL
-20 IIVAVVVI
+20 IIAAVLVI
-28 IGFQWKVFRQNCRC
+28 IGFQWKVFRRNCFC
-42 IRRLQNVFPLD
+42 IKRLQNVFPSKLE
-53 MGETLQKFVD
+53 ETLQKSVD
-63 ESQTVSIQLA
+63 ESQTVSIQLS
-73 DSNPQM
+73 DSNPQI

-164 ASIGITALLGGVALA
+164 ASIGIKALLGGVALA
-179 MISSIVGILMTTIGA
+179 MISSIVGILLTTVGA
-194 GKAKNAR
+194 LKSKNAR
-201 VRYIEQK
+201 VHHIETK
-208 NDFFD
+208 NGFFD
-213 WLQIYL
+213 WLQICL
-219 LPGLADNTTS
+219 IPSLADNTTS

-234 KQHLDIFNADFSNSI
+234 KQNLDIFNADFSNSI
-249 ADLRSAFALMNQTF
+249 ADLKSAFALMNQTF
-263 TQQESILDR
+263 TQQESILER
-272 IQQID
+272 IEQID

-313 ESVRSLTSKLDD
+313 ERVRSLTSKLDD

-336 SRFFKEENE
+336 GRFFKEENE
-345 QLKSRKA
+345 QLKSRKT
-352 LLLGVVDGYKEEAE
+352 LLLGVVDGYKQEADV
-366 ARKAEISLAIGRID
+366 RTAEISQVIGKID
-380 LTLGKAIGE
+380 STLGEAIRE
-389 LQENTQR
+389 LQENTQQR
-396 RMDEFNAY
+396 LDEFNAY

-419 SVSQMMQELRKATE
+419 SVSQMMQELKKVTE
-433 SIQQLQFDLRK
+433 SIRQLQLDLK
-444 GMEASQKSM
+444 DGMVASQKSM

-458 ELTAALSKLAKQ
+458 ELAAALSKLAKQ
-470 VHKPDAASASKGMIQ
+470 VHKPEVALVPKGAQ
-485 HPQQSSMAF
+485 HPQQSSMAL

-500 TKSKVFLGKIWGRV
+500 AQQKTFLGKIWGRV
-514 RSMRSIFKNKE
+514 RSIQGVFKNKE
-525 SFEKTKIAS
+525 SLEKPKTLS
-534 EKENGV
+534 GKENDV

>member
-1 MLCVL
+1 M
-6 DLAVDFQHSGHYVL
+6 
-20 IIVAVVVI
+20 
-28 IGFQWKVFRQNCRC
+28 
-42 IRRLQNVFPLD
+42 
-53 MGETLQKFVD
+53 QKSVD
-63 ESQTVSIQLA
+63 ESQTVSIQLS
-73 DSNPQM
+73 DSNPQI

-164 ASIGITALLGGVALA
+164 ASIGIKALLGGVALA
-179 MISSIVGILMTTIGA
+179 MISSIVGILLTTVGA
-194 GKAKNAR
+194 LKSKNAR
-201 VRYIEQK
+201 VHHIETK
-208 NDFFD
+208 NGFFD
-213 WLQIYL
+213 WLQICL
-219 LPGLADNTTS
+219 IPSLADNTTS

-234 KQHLDIFNADFSNSI
+234 KQNLDIFNADFSNSI
-249 ADLRSAFALMNQTF
+249 ADLKSAFALMNQTF
-263 TQQESILDR
+263 TQQESILER
-272 IQQID
+272 IEQID

-313 ESVRSLTSKLDD
+313 ERVRSLTSKLDD

-336 SRFFKEENE
+336 GRFFKEENE
-345 QLKSRKA
+345 QLKSRKT
-352 LLLGVVDGYKEEAE
+352 LLLGVVDGYKQEADV
-366 ARKAEISLAIGRID
+366 RTAEISQVIGKID
-380 LTLGKAIGE
+380 STLGEAIRE
-389 LQENTQR
+389 LQENTQQR
-396 RMDEFNAY
+396 LDEFNAY

-419 SVSQMMQELRKATE
+419 SVSQMMQELKKVTE
-433 SIQQLQFDLRK
+433 SIRQLQLDLK
-444 GMEASQKSM
+444 DGMVASQKSM

-458 ELTAALSKLAKQ
+458 ELAAALSKLAKQ
-470 VHKPDAASASKGMIQ
+470 VHKPEVALVPKGAQ
-485 HPQQSSMAF
+485 HPQQSSMAL

-500 TKSKVFLGKIWGRV
+500 AQQKTFLGKIWGRV
-514 RSMRSIFKNKE
+514 RSIQGVFKNKE
-525 SFEKTKIAS
+525 SLEKPKTLS
-534 EKENGV
+534 GKENDV

>member
-1 MLCVL
+1 MLCMM
-6 DLAVDFQHSGHYVL
+6 DLAVDLQHSGHYVL
-20 IIVAVVVI
+20 IIAAVLVI
-28 IGFQWKVFRQNCRC
+28 IGFQWKVFRRNCFC
-42 IRRLQNVFPLD
+42 IKRLQNVFPSKLE
-53 MGETLQKFVD
+53 ETLQKSVD
-63 ESQTVSIQLA
+63 ESQTVSIQLS
-73 DSNPQM
+73 DSNPQI

-164 ASIGITALLGGVALA
+164 ASIGIKALLGGVALA
-179 MISSIVGILMTTIGA
+179 MVSSIVGILLTTVGA
-194 GKAKNAR
+194 LKSKNAR
-201 VRYIEQK
+201 VHHIETK
-208 NDFFD
+208 NGFFD

-219 LPGLADNTTS
+219 IPSLADNTTS

-234 KQHLDIFNADFSNSI
+234 KQNLDIFNADFSNSI
-249 ADLRSAFALMNQTF
+249 ADLKSAFALMNQTF
-263 TQQESILDR
+263 TQQESILER

-313 ESVRSLTSKLDD
+313 ECVRSLTSKLDD

-336 SRFFKEENE
+336 GRFFKEENE
-345 QLKSRKA
+345 QLKSRKT
-352 LLLGVVDGYKEEAE
+352 LLLGVVDGYKQEADV
-366 ARKAEISLAIGRID
+366 RTAEISQVIGKID
-380 LTLGKAIGE
+380 STLGEAIRE
-389 LQENTQR
+389 LQENTQQR
-396 RMDEFNAY
+396 LDEFNAY

-419 SVSQMMQELRKATE
+419 SVSQMMQELKKVTE
-433 SIQQLQFDLRK
+433 SIRQLQLDLK
-444 GMEASQKSM
+444 DGMVASQKSM

-458 ELTAALSKLAKQ
+458 ELTATWSKLAKQ
-470 VHKPDAASASKGMIQ
+470 VHKPEVALAPKGVQ
-485 HPQQSSMAF
+485 HPQQSSMAL

-500 TKSKVFLGKIWGRV
+500 AQQKTFLGKIWGRV
-514 RSMRSIFKNKE
+514 RSIQGVFKNKE
-525 SFEKTKIAS
+525 SLEKPKTLS
-534 EKENGV
+534 GKENDV

>member
-1 MLCVL
+1 MLCIM
-6 DLAVDFQHSGHYVL
+6 DLAVDLQHSGHYVL
-20 IIVAVVVI
+20 IIAAVLVI
-28 IGFQWKVFRQNCRC
+28 IGFQWKVFRRNCFC
-42 IRRLQNVFPLD
+42 IKRLQNVFPSE
-53 MGETLQKFVD
+53 MEETLQKSVD
-63 ESQTVSIQLA
+63 ESQTVSIQLS
-73 DSNPQM
+73 DSNPQI

-93 LSNHHGVVNDF
+93 LSNNHGVVNDF

-164 ASIGITALLGGVALA
+164 ASIGIKALLGGVALA
-179 MISSIVGILMTTIGA
+179 MISSIVGILLTTVGA
-194 GKAKNAR
+194 LKSKNAR
-201 VRYIEQK
+201 VHHIETK
-208 NDFFD
+208 NGFFD
-213 WLQIYL
+213 WLQICL
-219 LPGLADNTTS
+219 IPSLADNTTS

-234 KQHLDIFNADFSNSI
+234 KQNLDIFNADFSNSI
-249 ADLRSAFALMNQTF
+249 AELKSAFALMNQTF
-263 TQQESILDR
+263 TQQESILER
-272 IQQID
+272 IEQID

-336 SRFFKEENE
+336 SCFFKEENE
-345 QLKSRKA
+345 QLKSRKT
-352 LLLGVVDGYKEEAE
+352 LLLGVVDGYKQEADV
-366 ARKAEISLAIGRID
+366 RTAEISQVIGKID
-380 LTLGKAIGE
+380 STLGEAIRE
-389 LQENTQR
+389 LQENTQQR
-396 RMDEFNAY
+396 LDEFNAY

-419 SVSQMMQELRKATE
+419 SVSQMMQELKKVTE
-433 SIQQLQFDLRK
+433 SIRQLQLDLK
-444 GMEASQKSM
+444 DGMVASQKSM

-458 ELTAALSKLAKQ
+458 ELATALSKLAKQ
-470 VHKPDAASASKGMIQ
+470 VHKPEVALVPKGVQ
-485 HPQQSSMAF
+485 HPQQPGMAL

-500 TKSKVFLGKIWGRV
+500 AQQKTFLGKIWGRV
-514 RSMRSIFKNKE
+514 RSIQGVFKNKE
-525 SFEKTKIAS
+525 SLEKPKTPS
-534 EKENGV
+534 GKENDV
-540 ADSK
+540 ADLK

>member
-1 MLCVL
+1 MLCMM
-6 DLAVDFQHSGHYVL
+6 DLAVDLQHSGHYVL
-20 IIVAVVVI
+20 IIAAVLVI
-28 IGFQWKVFRQNCRC
+28 IGFQWKVFRRNCFC
-42 IRRLQNVFPLD
+42 IKRLQNVFPSKLE
-53 MGETLQKFVD
+53 ETLQKSVD
-63 ESQTVSIQLA
+63 ESQTVSIQLS
-73 DSNPQM
+73 DSNPQI

-164 ASIGITALLGGVALA
+164 ASIGIKALLGGVALA
-179 MISSIVGILMTTIGA
+179 MISSIVGILLTTVGA
-194 GKAKNAR
+194 LKSKNAR
-201 VRYIEQK
+201 VHHIETK
-208 NDFFD
+208 NGFFD

-219 LPGLADNTTS
+219 IPSLADNTTS

-234 KQHLDIFNADFSNSI
+234 KQNLDIFNADFSNSI
-249 ADLRSAFALMNQTF
+249 ADLKSAFALMNQTF
-263 TQQESILDR
+263 TQQESILER
-272 IQQID
+272 IEQID

-313 ESVRSLTSKLDD
+313 ERVRSLTSKLDD

-336 SRFFKEENE
+336 GRFFKEENE
-345 QLKSRKA
+345 QLKSRKT
-352 LLLGVVDGYKEEAE
+352 LLLGVVDGYKQEADV
-366 ARKAEISLAIGRID
+366 RTAEISQVIGKID
-380 LTLGKAIGE
+380 STLGEAIRE
-389 LQENTQR
+389 LQENTQQR
-396 RMDEFNAY
+396 LDEFNAY

-419 SVSQMMQELRKATE
+419 SVSQMMQELKKVTE
-433 SIQQLQFDLRK
+433 SIRQLQLDLK
-444 GMEASQKSM
+444 DGMVASQKSM

-470 VHKPDAASASKGMIQ
+470 VHKPEVSLVPKGVQ
-485 HPQQSSMAF
+485 HPQQSSMAL

-500 TKSKVFLGKIWGRV
+500 AQQKTFLGKIWGRV
-514 RSMRSIFKNKE
+514 RSIQGVFKNKE
-525 SFEKTKIAS
+525 SLEKPKTLS
-534 EKENGV
+534 GKENDV

>member
-1 MLCVL
+1 MLFMM
-6 DLAVDFQHSGHYVL
+6 DLAVDLQHSGHYVL
-20 IIVAVVVI
+20 IIAAVLVI
-28 IGFQWKVFRQNCRC
+28 IGFQWKVFRRNCFC
-42 IRRLQNVFPLD
+42 IKRLQNVFPSKLE
-53 MGETLQKFVD
+53 ETLQKSVD
-63 ESQTVSIQLA
+63 ESQTVSIQLS
-73 DSNPQM
+73 DSNPQI

-164 ASIGITALLGGVALA
+164 ASIGIKALLGGVALA
-179 MISSIVGILMTTIGA
+179 MVSSIVGILLTTVGA
-194 GKAKNAR
+194 LKSKNAR
-201 VRYIEQK
+201 VHHIETK
-208 NDFFD
+208 NGFFD

-219 LPGLADNTTS
+219 IPSLADNTTS

-234 KQHLDIFNADFSNSI
+234 KQNLDIFNADFSNSI
-249 ADLRSAFALMNQTF
+249 ADLKSAFALMNQTF
-263 TQQESILDR
+263 TQQESILER

-313 ESVRSLTSKLDD
+313 ECVRSLTSKLDD

-336 SRFFKEENE
+336 GRFFKEENE
-345 QLKSRKA
+345 QLKSRKT
-352 LLLGVVDGYKEEAE
+352 LLLGVVDGYKQEADV
-366 ARKAEISLAIGRID
+366 RTAEISQVIGKID
-380 LTLGKAIGE
+380 STLGEAIRE
-389 LQENTQR
+389 LQENTQQR
-396 RMDEFNAY
+396 LDEFNAY

-419 SVSQMMQELRKATE
+419 SVSQMMQELKKVTE
-433 SIQQLQFDLRK
+433 SIRQLQLDLK
-444 GMEASQKSM
+444 DGMVASQKSM

-458 ELTAALSKLAKQ
+458 ELTATWSKLAKQ
-470 VHKPDAASASKGMIQ
+470 VHKPEVALAPKGVQ
-485 HPQQSSMAF
+485 HPQQPSMAL

-500 TKSKVFLGKIWGRV
+500 AQQKTFLGKIWGRV
-514 RSMRSIFKNKE
+514 RSIQGVFKNKE
-525 SFEKTKIAS
+525 SLEKPKTLS
-534 EKENGV
+534 GKENDV

>member
-1 MLCVL
+1 M
-6 DLAVDFQHSGHYVL
+6 DLAVDLQHSGHYVL
-20 IIVAVVVI
+20 IIAAVLVI
-28 IGFQWKVFRQNCRC
+28 IGFQWKVFRRNCFC
-42 IRRLQNVFPLD
+42 IKRLQNVFPSE
-53 MGETLQKFVD
+53 MEETLQKSVD
-63 ESQTVSIQLA
+63 ESQTVSIQLS
-73 DSNPQM
+73 DSNPQI
-79 SEDFCKILDTINGY
+79 SEDFCKILDTINEY

-164 ASIGITALLGGVALA
+164 ASIGIKALLGGVALA
-179 MISSIVGILMTTIGA
+179 MISSIVGILLTTVGA
-194 GKAKNAR
+194 LKSKNAR
-201 VRYIEQK
+201 VHHIETK
-208 NDFFD
+208 NGFFD
-213 WLQIYL
+213 WLQICL
-219 LPGLADNTTS
+219 IPSLADNTTS

-234 KQHLDIFNADFSNSI
+234 KQNLDIFNADFSNSI
-249 ADLRSAFALMNQTF
+249 AELKSAFALMNQTF
-263 TQQESILDR
+263 TQQESILER
-272 IQQID
+272 IEQID

-336 SRFFKEENE
+336 GRFFKEENE
-345 QLKSRKA
+345 QLKSRKT
-352 LLLGVVDGYKEEAE
+352 LLLGVVDGYKQEADV
-366 ARKAEISLAIGRID
+366 RTAEISQVIGKID
-380 LTLGKAIGE
+380 STLGEAIRE
-389 LQENTQR
+389 LQENTQQR
-396 RMDEFNAY
+396 LDEFNAY

-419 SVSQMMQELRKATE
+419 SVSQMMQELKKVTE
-433 SIQQLQFDLRK
+433 SIRQLQLDLK
-444 GMEASQKSM
+444 DGMVASQKSM

-470 VHKPDAASASKGMIQ
+470 VHKPEVTLVPKGVQ
-485 HPQQSSMAF
+485 HPQQSSMAL

-500 TKSKVFLGKIWGRV
+500 AQQKTFLGKIWGRV
-514 RSMRSIFKNKE
+514 RSIQGVFKNKE
-525 SFEKTKIAS
+525 SLEKPKTLS
-534 EKENGV
+534 GKENDV

>member
-1 MLCVL
+1 MLFMM
-6 DLAVDFQHSGHYVL
+6 DLAVDLQHSGHYVL
-20 IIVAVVVI
+20 IIAAVLVI
-28 IGFQWKVFRQNCRC
+28 IGFQWKVFHRNCFC
-42 IRRLQNVFPLD
+42 IKRLQNVFPSE
-53 MGETLQKFVD
+53 MEETLQKSVD
-63 ESQTVSIQLA
+63 ESQTVSIQLS
-73 DSNPQM
+73 DSNPQI

-93 LSNHHGVVNDF
+93 LSNHHGVVNDC

-164 ASIGITALLGGVALA
+164 ASIGIKALLGGVALA
-179 MISSIVGILMTTIGA
+179 MISSIVGILLTTVGA
-194 GKAKNAR
+194 LKSKNAR
-201 VRYIEQK
+201 VHHIETK
-208 NDFFD
+208 NGFFD

-219 LPGLADNTTS
+219 IPSLADNTTS

-234 KQHLDIFNADFSNSI
+234 KQNLDIFNADFSNSI
-249 ADLRSAFALMNQTF
+249 ADLKSAFALMNQTF
-263 TQQESILDR
+263 TQQESILER
-272 IQQID
+272 IEQID

-313 ESVRSLTSKLDD
+313 ERVRSLTSKLDD

-336 SRFFKEENE
+336 GRFFKEENE
-345 QLKSRKA
+345 QLKSRKT
-352 LLLGVVDGYKEEAE
+352 LLLGVVDGYKQEADV
-366 ARKAEISLAIGRID
+366 RTAEISQVIGKID
-380 LTLGKAIGE
+380 STLGEAIRE
-389 LQENTQR
+389 LQENTQQR
-396 RMDEFNAY
+396 LDEFNAY

-419 SVSQMMQELRKATE
+419 SVSQMMQELKKVTE
-433 SIQQLQFDLRK
+433 SIRQLQLDLK
-444 GMEASQKSM
+444 DGMVASQKSM

-470 VHKPDAASASKGMIQ
+470 VHKPEVTLVPKGVQ
-485 HPQQSSMAF
+485 HPQQSSMAL

-500 TKSKVFLGKIWGRV
+500 AQQKTFLGKIWGRV
-514 RSMRSIFKNKE
+514 RSIQGVFKNKE
-525 SFEKTKIAS
+525 SLEKPKTLS
-534 EKENGV
+534 GKENDV

>member
-1 MLCVL
+1 MLCMM
-6 DLAVDFQHSGHYVL
+6 DLAVDLQHSGHYVL
-20 IIVAVVVI
+20 IIAAVLVI
-28 IGFQWKVFRQNCRC
+28 IGFQWKVFRRNCFC
-42 IRRLQNVFPLD
+42 IKRLQNVFPSKLE
-53 MGETLQKFVD
+53 ETLQKSVD
-63 ESQTVSIQLA
+63 ESQTVSIQLS
-73 DSNPQM
+73 DSNPQI

-164 ASIGITALLGGVALA
+164 ASIGIKALLGGVALA
-179 MISSIVGILMTTIGA
+179 MISSIVGILLTTVGA
-194 GKAKNAR
+194 LKSKNAR
-201 VRYIEQK
+201 VHHIETK
-208 NDFFD
+208 NGFFD

-219 LPGLADNTTS
+219 IPSLADNTTS

-234 KQHLDIFNADFSNSI
+234 KQNLDIFNADFSNSI
-249 ADLRSAFALMNQTF
+249 ADLKSAFALMNQTF
-263 TQQESILDR
+263 TQQESILER
-272 IQQID
+272 IEQID

-313 ESVRSLTSKLDD
+313 ERVRSLTSKLDD

-336 SRFFKEENE
+336 GRFFKEENE
-345 QLKSRKA
+345 QLKSRKT
-352 LLLGVVDGYKEEAE
+352 LLLGVVDGYKQEADV
-366 ARKAEISLAIGRID
+366 RTAEISQVIGKID
-380 LTLGKAIGE
+380 STLGEAIRE
-389 LQENTQR
+389 LQENTQQR
-396 RMDEFNAY
+396 LDEFNAY

-419 SVSQMMQELRKATE
+419 SVSQMMQELKKVTE
-433 SIQQLQFDLRK
+433 SIRQLQLDLK
-444 GMEASQKSM
+444 DGMVASQKSM

-458 ELTAALSKLAKQ
+458 ELAAALSKLAKQ
-470 VHKPDAASASKGMIQ
+470 VHKPEVALVPKGAQ
-485 HPQQSSMAF
+485 HPQQSSMAL

-500 TKSKVFLGKIWGRV
+500 AQQKTFLGKIWGRV
-514 RSMRSIFKNKE
+514 RSIQGVFKNKE
-525 SFEKTKIAS
+525 SLEKPKTLS
-534 EKENGV
+534 GKENDV